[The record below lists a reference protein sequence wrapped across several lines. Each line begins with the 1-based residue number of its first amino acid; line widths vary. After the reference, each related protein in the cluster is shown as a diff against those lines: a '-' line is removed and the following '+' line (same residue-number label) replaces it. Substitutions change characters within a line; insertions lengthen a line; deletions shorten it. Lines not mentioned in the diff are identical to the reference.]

1 MKADGKKPAMK
12 PGIST
17 LGFREWTN
25 AQLGK
30 EASATG
36 FEIIQLFVARSDSP
50 FWTDPTTMNGI
61 QLATP

>member
-1 MKADGKKPAMK
+1 MK